1 MNWRFSQMYSCL
13 RSSSPALGLHRS
25 REELLPG
32 IKARWPSK
40 LATFLV
46 FRVTQLTTHEPM
58 RFTSHQKLEDS
69 WTTHQTLKQD
79 GVWLHPSAAHC
90 NYWNIKNEELQFTS
104 PQNLSCSSL
113 TSFICKCHLF
123 TSFYHIKVRSR
134 GKQKTLGTG
143 NQLWRMPLFIH
154 RAYHFWVPTDVPT
167 IFLRKSLSDFPIFSH
182 RSKPCLST
190 KIGHFLQRSQP
201 GVPNGARKEAN
212 RQILGVV
219 GWRRVF
225 SPWRRRDKGW
235 IKVGKNGSHLEKFGH
250 SIDLTHE

>member
-1 MNWRFSQMYSCL
+1 MYISIYMYKYVYIYIYIFPFGQVNSPIFARSTDEEGWTMMNWRFSQMYSCL
-13 RSSSPALGLHRS
+13 RSSWPALGLHRS

-167 IFLRKSLSDFPIFSH
+167 IFVRKSLSDFPINT
-182 RSKPCLST
+182 L
-190 KIGHFLQRSQP
+190 
-201 GVPNGARKEAN
+201 
-212 RQILGVV
+212 
-219 GWRRVF
+219 W
-225 SPWRRRDKGW
+225 
-235 IKVGKNGSHLEKFGH
+235 
-250 SIDLTHE
+250 